1 VSEGQP
7 VFDPEGGD
15 AAGDNVAAVVN
26 GAMEATGLAAYCWTI
41 ANDALLWSPN
51 AAAVLEAAPDAIRSG
66 RRYASLVDPAA
77 GTTRFEAVMAGGA
90 DAGGGVP
97 FQTEYLFRPGGRGQ
111 PHGLWIEDTGRWF
124 AGPNGR
130 PERVLGTIRLI
141 DERDRREQPG
151 ALGLCDP
158 QNRMMNRLGLREA
171 LRRSIA
177 EAAAEPSS
185 CALLLAAIGNLSVV
199 NEAYGFEIADQVM
212 AEAGQRLTRVARA
225 GDTIARY
232 SGSKFGLILHHC
244 SEDDLA
250 AAAERFLAALRESVV
265 VTEAGPVWALLSIG
279 AVVLP
284 RHASDPATAITR
296 AEEALAKAR
305 KQPFDGFAIYQ
316 PSRERL
322 SERVSNARFGSVLVG
337 CLKERRMRLA
347 FQPVIDPRTRM
358 PVFHEGLLRLSDHAG
373 EALPADRLVA
383 VAEKL
388 GLVRLIDQAVVEL
401 AVAALNT
408 HPGARISVN
417 ISGTTA
423 TDPRWY
429 PEITAIL
436 ARNGQAAQRLIVEI
450 TETVALG
457 DLEDTT
463 RFVRQLKDL
472 GVMVAIDDFGA
483 GYTSFRNLRAMPI
496 DMLKIDGTF
505 CRDLAANADNRYF
518 VRALIDLARAFGLKT
533 VAEWVETEADAEL
546 LAAWGIDLMQGR
558 LFGEAETLLPGP
570 AAEDMP
576 PPAEETLASFTDHLD
591 NELAGL
597 RQALALL
604 DRAFAS
610 QRRGSV

>member
-1 VSEGQP
+1 
-7 VFDPEGGD
+7 VFDPDRAD
-15 AAGDNVAAVVN
+15 AAEDTVAGVVN
-26 GAMEATGLAAYCWTI
+26 GAMEATGLAAYCWTV
-41 ANDALLWSPN
+41 ADDALLWSPN
-51 AAAVLEAAPDAIRSG
+51 AAAMLEAVPDAIRSG
-66 RRYASLVDPAA
+66 RRYASLLDPAA

-90 DAGGGVP
+90 DAGDGVP
-97 FQTEYLFRPGGRGQ
+97 FQTEYLFHPGGRGQ
-111 PHGLWIEDTGRWF
+111 PHGLWIEDKGRWF
-124 AGPNGR
+124 AGPHGR
-130 PERVLGTIRLI
+130 PERILGTIRRI
-141 DERDRREQPG
+141 DERHRSEQP
-151 ALGLCDP
+151 GLCDP
-158 QNRMMNRLGLREA
+158 QNGMMNRLGMREA

-199 NEAYGFEIADQVM
+199 NEAYGFDIADQVM
-212 AEAGQRLTRVARA
+212 AEAGKRLARVVRA
-225 GDTIARY
+225 GDTIARF
-232 SGSKFGLILHHC
+232 SGSKFGLILHGC
-244 SEDDLA
+244 GEDDLA

-265 VTEAGPVWALLSIG
+265 MTEAGPVWALLSIG

-296 AEEALAKAR
+296 AEEALAQAR
-305 KQPFDGFAIYQ
+305 KQPFDGFVVYQ

-322 SERVSNARFGSVLVG
+322 SERVSNARFGSILVR
-337 CLKERRMRLA
+337 CLKERRLRLA
-347 FQPVIDPRTRM
+347 FQPVIDPRTRV
-358 PVFHEGLLRLSDHAG
+358 PVFHEGLLRLADHAG
-373 EALPADRLVA
+373 EAVPAHRLVA

-401 AVAALNT
+401 AVATLDT
-408 HPGARISVN
+408 HPGARISIN

-429 PEITAIL
+429 PEIIAVL
-436 ARNGQAAQRLIVEI
+436 ARNGRAAQRLIVEI

-457 DLEDTT
+457 DLQHTT
-463 RFVRQLKDL
+463 RFVRQLKEL

-546 LAAWGIDLMQGR
+546 LGTWGIDLMQGK
-558 LFGEAETLLPGP
+558 LFGEAEALLDWP
-570 AAEDMP
+570 ATEDAP
-576 PPAEETLASFTDHLD
+576 PPAEETLASFADQLES
-591 NELAGL
+591 ELAGL
-597 RQALALL
+597 RRALALL
-604 DRAFAS
+604 DSAFTP
-610 QRRGSV
+610 QRLGSC